1 MTSHSIVSGA
11 ASDPLS
17 ETFGAAAEEIVHLIL
32 SLRPRHSWVR
42 IAETMAEHGHVRP
55 NGKPWSNFTL
65 QGCCTRLVRRGHLPK
80 TITGPTRKRAD
91 APDLLGTVA
100 GVVKAHPKTKP
111 TLAEVGEALTAA
123 GIRSPRGNA
132 HWSPSTVAALLY
144 RARAR
149 RLLATEA

>member
-1 MTSHSIVSGA
+1 MTTHSVVGGT

-17 ETFGAAAEEIVHLIL
+17 ESFGSAAEEVVRLVV

-42 IAETMAEHGHVRP
+42 IAETLAEHGYVRP

-65 QGCCTRLVRRGHLPK
+65 HGCCTRLVRRGHLPK
-80 TITGPTRKRAD
+80 SITGPTRKRAD

-100 GVVKAHPKTKP
+100 GVVKALPKTKP
-111 TLAEVGEALTAA
+111 TLAEVAVALTAA